1 MHLSSAPMRIRVHV
15 EPRTTIPRRVFAMRL
30 TFPLRQAPAFQL
42 HKLPWKPTVLKIY
55 GVQISV
61 HTRKVI
67 VAALMKGLRHEVIP
81 VVPVIPGNPPANWRE
96 LSPTGHIP
104 VLSDGDFTISD
115 SAAICAYLERLS
127 SQPSLYPEVPRDYAL
142 ALSLEQYA
150 GTLFREVVRPLF
162 HETVVHPKMR
172 GVATDQKKVDAVLN
186 EVIPEMFGYLERVAG
201 EEFFAGRFMTVADIA
216 VASNLTTY
224 QYLGFDLDRR
234 RFPRLAALYDRTVRQ
249 PAMRE
254 ALRREEAVVAS
265 MGLHNDF
272 LAASLA

>member
-1 MHLSSAPMRIRVHV
+1 
-15 EPRTTIPRRVFAMRL
+15 
-30 TFPLRQAPAFQL
+30 
-42 HKLPWKPTVLKIY
+42 VLKIY
-55 GVQISV
+55 GVPISV

-81 VVPVIPGNPPANWRE
+81 VVPVIPGNPPDNWRE
-96 LSPTGHIP
+96 LSPTGNIP

-115 SAAICAYLERLS
+115 SAAICAYLERTN
-127 SQPSLYPEVPRDYAL
+127 SQPSLYPESARDHAL

-150 GTLFREVVRPLF
+150 GTLFRRVVHPLF

-172 GVATDQKKVDAVLN
+172 GLATDQRKVDAVLN
-186 EVIPEMFGYLERVAG
+186 EAIPEMFGYLDRVAG
-201 EEFFAGRFMTVADIA
+201 AGAGFLAGKHLSVADIA

-234 RFPRLAALYDRTVRQ
+234 IFPRLAALYDRTVRQ
-249 PAMRE
+249 PAVRE

-272 LAASLA
+272 LRASFA

>member
-1 MHLSSAPMRIRVHV
+1 M
-15 EPRTTIPRRVFAMRL
+15 
-30 TFPLRQAPAFQL
+30 
-42 HKLPWKPTVLKIY
+42 LKIY
-55 GVQISV
+55 GVPISV

-67 VAALMKGLRHEVIP
+67 VAALMKGLRHEVVP

-96 LSPTGHIP
+96 LSPTGNIP
-104 VLSDGDFTISD
+104 VLGDGDFTIAD
-115 SAAICAYLERLS
+115 SAAICAYLERLNS
-127 SQPSLYPEVPRDYAL
+127 EPSLYPQAPRDHAL

-172 GVATDQKKVDAVLN
+172 GVATDQKRVDTVLN
-186 EVIPEMFGYLERVAG
+186 ETIPEMFGYLDRVAASAEG
-201 EEFFAGRFMTVADIA
+201 FLAGKLVSVADLA

-234 RFPRLAALYDRTVRQ
+234 VFPALAAHYDRVVRL

-254 ALRREEAVVAS
+254 ALHREEPFVES
-265 MGLHNDF
+265 MGLNDEF
-272 LAASLA
+272 LAVSLA